1 LKISLGQDERAKRR
15 FALLP
20 MTPMIDVVF
29 LLLIYFMVTSSM
41 TPSESRL
48 TSALQAEN
56 KSGRAADLQPQIIT
70 VDLVDGQPAF
80 IMGERL
86 MRTKRE
92 LVELLRL
99 LPKEGGVFVKV
110 AGRAPVSATA
120 TALQACKDG
129 GFAKVTYVPAN

>member
-1 LKISLGQDERAKRR
+1 MKITLGQNERAKRR
-15 FALLP
+15 FLLLP

-48 TSALQAEN
+48 SSALQSEN
-56 KSGRAADLQPQIIT
+56 KSGRAADLQLQIIT

-80 IMGERL
+80 IMGERV
-86 MRTKRE
+86 MRSRAE
-92 LVELLRL
+92 LVDLLRL

-110 AGRAPVSATA
+110 AGQVPVSATA
-120 TALQACKDG
+120 TALQACKDA
-129 GFAKVTYVPAN
+129 GFEKVTYVPAN

>member
-1 LKISLGQDERAKRR
+1 MKISLGQQERAKRR
-15 FALLP
+15 FAMLP

-48 TSALQAEN
+48 SSALQSEN
-56 KSGRAADLQPQIIT
+56 KSGRAADLQLQIIT
-70 VDLVDGQPAF
+70 VDLVDGKPAF

-86 MRTKRE
+86 MRSREE
-92 LVELLRL
+92 LVDLLRL

-110 AGRAPVSATA
+110 AGRVPVSATA
-120 TALQACKDG
+120 AALQACKDA
-129 GFAKVTYVPAN
+129 GFAKVTYVPQN